1 MLPPALVTGRRYEI
15 PDVVFSVKGQRVVER
30 QLRLLPVTDSEE
42 SISLFEKIA
51 RDGIAATAASR
62 MGLRDDPFGRLVL
75 IPIGSALAQLLLKCL
90 SSRKTSAC
98 ESSHWYR
105 PVEEPV
111 RCYNCSVRSPI
122 LERGWRDLARIIRPR
137 PVPKAVMTH
146 FHMSLLRQSIF
157 APGNELF
164 VCHEVP
170 VLKENASIRKSSRS

>member
-1 MLPPALVTGRRYEI
+1 MDLEKNPLRFLKKSQGMASRRLPPAEW
-15 PDVVFSVKGQRVVER
+15 
-30 QLRLLPVTDSEE
+30 
-42 SISLFEKIA
+42 
-51 RDGIAATAASR
+51 
-62 MGLRDDPFGRLVL
+62 GLRDDPFGRLVL

-170 VLKENASIRKSSRS
+170 VLKENASIRNRAEAREGRTL